1 MLRSALERISL
12 EIPTEPNATATPI
25 SPANTDTTVVLAS
38 SAAVRL
44 GIAWNV
50 AFIVP
55 KRYSVVIASAAI
67 TMITI
72 SPKL

>member
-1 MLRSALERISL
+1 
-12 EIPTEPNATATPI
+12 
-25 SPANTDTTVVLAS
+25 V
-38 SAAVRL
+38 AVRL

-55 KRYSVVIASAAI
+55 KRYSVVIASVAI